1 LGDLYLGTAGNMVP
15 VSSFRIGCG
24 SLIAKP
30 NDFVTLL
37 TEGLVSGDA
46 GELALSLR
54 STVVVPEALVAYLA
68 WGNGDRPLEAMAAE
82 SDLWQVGISLMGPTE
97 TASLQLLPDQ
107 EVSMY
112 ALLPPTPCS
121 ANASTTSTSNPAADR
136 LQLYPNPFTNQ
147 ITLEVEGL
155 RDNSTELSLYAST
168 GQLVQQQRLELRSG
182 RINLPTHHLPS
193 GTYLLRL
200 TNAGGV
206 STMKL
211 IKR

>member
-1 LGDLYLGTAGNMVP
+1 
-15 VSSFRIGCG
+15 

-30 NDFVTLL
+30 NDFVTLI
-37 TEGLVSGDA
+37 TEGLIAGDS
-46 GELALSLR
+46 GELALSMR
-54 STVVVPEALVAYLA
+54 STVAVPEALVAYLA
-68 WGNGDRPLEAMAAE
+68 WGDGSRPLETMAAE
-82 SDLWQVGISLMGPTE
+82 GDLWQVGISLMGPTE
-97 TASLQLLPDQ
+97 TASLQLIPDQ

-155 RDNSTELSLYAST
+155 QGNSTELSIYGST

-182 RINLPTHHLPS
+182 RISLPTQHLPS

-206 STMKL
+206 STMKMV
-211 IKR
+211 KR